1 MSNKDLLAAI
11 EWENETPTG
20 SERTPDITLSGVG
33 DGYSDGFEAP
43 GGVTLVES
51 NLQDSG
57 RYKIKAVGQTEEDS
71 TIKYASDETPITH
84 RNITQLSED
93 TYILNVEA
101 DEGKEWSINM
111 YFTPPSPV
119 SLPVERSGRG
129 DDVVGPIPHE
139 GFIRVV
145 AVNRSNSTMTVKQ
158 PKENGKG
165 YLNSPSF
172 RVDADE
178 SNEGV
183 TKEEIMSTKDGHTN
197 YPWLRIDCDGDWD
210 IEVHAHN

>member
-1 MSNKDLLAAI
+1 MSNEDLLEAI

-20 SERTPDITLSGVG
+20 SERTPDISLSGVG
-33 DGYSDGFEAP
+33 DGYSDAFEAP
-43 GGVTLVES
+43 GGVTFVES
-51 NLQDSG
+51 NLHDNG
-57 RYKIKAVGQTEEDS
+57 RYTIKAVGQTAEDS
-71 TIKYASDETPITH
+71 TIKYAHEETPVTH
-84 RNITQLSED
+84 RNITKLSED

-101 DEGKEWSINM
+101 DEGKEWSIDI
-111 YFTPPSPV
+111 YFTLPPSV

-145 AVNRSNSTMTVKQ
+145 ATNRSNSTMTIKQ

-197 YPWLRIDCDGDWD
+197 YPWLRIDCDGEWD
-210 IEVHAHN
+210 VEVHAHD